1 MFQGDIESFSSCS
14 QPTTSCSTSSS
25 SYASYCESS
34 TPSNKRNSP
43 EMNYGNATL
52 DGSGFDA
59 HFHNFCVGVSALV
72 FMLLN
77 LVSELFYVF
86 NTRR

>member
-14 QPTTSCSTSSS
+14 QPATSCSTSSS

-77 LVSELFYVF
+77 LVLELFYVF